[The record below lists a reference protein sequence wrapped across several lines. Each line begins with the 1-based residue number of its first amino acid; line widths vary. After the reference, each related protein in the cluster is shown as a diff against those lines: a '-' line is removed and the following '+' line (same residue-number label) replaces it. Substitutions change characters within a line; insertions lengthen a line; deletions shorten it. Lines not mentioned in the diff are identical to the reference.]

1 MKRTKFIVMLAA
13 LLLILA
19 VMAGCAK
26 EVSRTPIDKRFI
38 PAHSETQ
45 AYIQM
50 LPNGRGGM
58 RAQPMVRTIHKPDC
72 YQILYSIEYDNCK
85 TFVKWITVSKELY
98 EETIIK

>member
-1 MKRTKFIVMLAA
+1 MKRTKFIVILTT

-19 VMAGCAK
+19 VVAGCAK

-58 RAQPMVRTIHKPDC
+58 IAQPMVRTIHKPDC
-72 YQILYSIEYDNCK
+72 YQILYSIEYDDGK
-85 TFVKWITVSKELY
+85 TFEEWITVSKGLY
-98 EETIIK
+98 EETIIE

>member
-19 VMAGCAK
+19 AMAGCAK

-38 PAHSETQ
+38 TAHSETQ
-45 AYIQM
+45 SYIQM
-50 LPNGRGGM
+50 LPNGRGGT

-72 YQILYSIEYDNCK
+72 YQILYSIEYDNGK
-85 TFVKWITVSKELY
+85 TFEEWITVSKELY